1 MNIAQINYLLDEV
14 QKNKST
20 HNEVMKDEIYD
31 FCVAHDLEVK
41 KNTARAIMVDIIHS
55 HGLFETFITPYLER
69 FEVPIWT
76 LAKYHCLSSFQMEK
90 LTDYGVIKEQPHY
103 KTFSGKEGKFEAL
116 VYPLSVFEYES
127 KFLRAQYEAL
137 TLEGIFKIRL
147 ETKTPQEVQK
157 VTEVLSRLFE
167 LRTVPK
173 SYEHRSKNG
182 YYTYFDIKLLPIELD
197 EFMLNKLILEKN
209 QLVENVIALEK
220 RLDENVLA
228 RENKRL
234 KDELRRADECISR
247 LKLGIDQ

>member
-1 MNIAQINYLLDEV
+1 MNTTQIIYLLDEV
-14 QKNKST
+14 KKNKSS

-41 KNTARAIMVDIIHS
+41 KNTARATMVDTIRA
-55 HGLFETFITPYLER
+55 HGLFETFITPYLDR
-69 FEVPIWT
+69 FEVPIWV
-76 LAKYHCLSSFQMEK
+76 LADHHYLSSFQIET
-90 LTDYGVIKEQPHY
+90 LTNYGVIKEEPHY
-103 KTFSGKEGKFEAL
+103 KTFPGRNGKFDAL

-137 TLEGIFKIRL
+137 TLEGTFKIRL

-167 LRTVPK
+167 LRTAPK

-182 YYTYFDIKLLPIELD
+182 YYTYFDVKLLPIELD

>member
-1 MNIAQINYLLDEV
+1 MNQAQIEYLLDEV
-14 QKNKST
+14 QKNKSS

-41 KNTARAIMVDIIHS
+41 KNTARATMIDTIYA
-55 HGLFETFITPYLER
+55 HGLFETFITPYLDR
-69 FEVPIWT
+69 FEVPIWV
-76 LAKYHCLSSFQMEK
+76 LADHHYLSSFQIET
-90 LTDYGVIKEQPHY
+90 LTNYGVIKEEPHY
-103 KTFSGKEGKFEAL
+103 KTFSGRNGKFDAL

-137 TLEGIFKIRL
+137 TLEGNFKIRL

-157 VTEVLSRLFE
+157 VTEVLSHLFE

-182 YYTYFDIKLLPIELD
+182 YYTYFDVKLLPATPNEY
-197 EFMLNKLILEKN
+197 MTNKLVLEKN
-209 QLVENVIALEK
+209 QLMASIKALEE
-220 RLDENVLA
+220 RLDHDVLA
-228 RENKRL
+228 QENERL
-234 KDELRRADECISR
+234 KNELRLANDHILH